1 MINKKRNEI
10 SISKMID
17 CNQKSM
23 LPGGGFHGGE
33 QIETLPGGG
42 FH

>member
-1 MINKKRNEI
+1 MKKELIIINNFIVLGGEQI
-10 SISKMID
+10 ET
-17 CNQKSM
+17 